1 MKHTTHTHTPYRKL
15 WFLTLVPLGQLL
27 TYGASQNPS
36 WTEIYFSTGFYT
48 HYAQL
53 ISMVFSIVPFSVA
66 EFLLVGGV
74 FTIIIT
80 LFISMIRA
88 VVSRTIYP
96 LLRYLTHLC
105 VVSSILYF
113 VFVLSCGLNYHRL
126 DFTTYYEGESRDYT
140 TEELVA
146 MCSDYILIA
155 GELRE
160 SLTEEDFNQSS
171 YDLSTSAAES
181 FDLLTTIYPILDGH
195 FSEPKPI
202 LLSSLMSHTK
212 ITGFFF
218 PFTMEANVNVAIPSY
233 QIPFTMLHEQA
244 HQRGFMQENE
254 ANFIAFL
261 AGKDSPNPFI
271 QYSAYMSAAN
281 YALNSLYSVDYN
293 AFLEAYADLS
303 QLQLADRSDS
313 ASYWSQFDDKAI
325 SETATSVNDNYL
337 RSNGQENGVASYGE
351 VTQLL
356 LLDYYTQTDSK

>member
-1 MKHTTHTHTPYRKL
+1 MVDATPTQIQYKKL
-15 WFLTLVPLGQLL
+15 WFLTLVPLGLLL
-27 TYGASQNPS
+27 TYGASQS
-36 WTEIYFSTGFYT
+36 QAWTEVYFSTGFYT
-48 HYAQL
+48 RYAQL
-53 ISMVFSIVPFSVA
+53 ISMIFSIFPFSVA

-74 FTIIIT
+74 FTMMIT
-80 LFISMIRA
+80 LFIGVIRTIA
-88 VVSRTIYP
+88 TRTIYP
-96 LLRYLTHLC
+96 ILRYLIHLC

-113 VFVLSCGLNYHRL
+113 LFVLSCGLNYHRL
-126 DFTTYYEGESRDYT
+126 DFTTYYQGESRDYT

-160 SLTEEDFNQSS
+160 SLTEKDFNQSP
-171 YDLSTSAAES
+171 YDLSASTAES
-181 FDLLTTIYPILDGH
+181 FDTLTTIYPILGGH
-195 FSEPKPI
+195 FSDPKPI

-261 AGKDSPNPFI
+261 AGKDSPDSFI

-293 AFLEAYADLS
+293 AFLEAYAYLNE
-303 QLQLADRSDS
+303 LQLADRADS
-313 ASYWSQFDDKAI
+313 ASYWSQFDDKVI

-337 RSNGQENGVASYGE
+337 RSNGQESGVASYGE

-356 LLDYYTQTDSK
+356 LLDYYTQIDSK